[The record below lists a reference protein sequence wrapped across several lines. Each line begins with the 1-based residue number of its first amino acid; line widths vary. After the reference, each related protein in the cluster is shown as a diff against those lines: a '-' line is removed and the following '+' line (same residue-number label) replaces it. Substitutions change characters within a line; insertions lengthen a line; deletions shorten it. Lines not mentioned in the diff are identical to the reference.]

1 MVCHACNRE
10 NAVMNLICAYCGVEL
25 AERHAV
31 MRAGSV
37 FLVWTRW
44 VLLAIALLLPIVGL
58 AIGLAQSSKLD
69 DESRST
75 GRQWLIAGLCSSL
88 VYLLALLR

>member
-1 MVCHACNRE
+1 
-10 NAVMNLICAYCGVEL
+10 MNLICAYCGVEL